1 MCVGC
6 DSPFTVEH
14 ILVDCIEF
22 AMSRSK
28 YFNVSSLEELFDT
41 VHTRDLIDFIK
52 EIGLYRKL

>member
-14 ILVDCIEF
+14 ILVDCVEF
-22 AMSRSK
+22 AMSRFK
-28 YFNVSSLEELFDT
+28 YFSVSSLQELFDL
-41 VHTRDLIDFIK
+41 VQMRDLIDFIK

>member
-14 ILVDCIEF
+14 ILVDCVEF
-22 AMSRSK
+22 AMGRSN
-28 YFNVSSLEELFDT
+28 YFNVSSLEELFRT
-41 VHTRDLIDFIK
+41 VRMRELIDFIK